1 MVVPWNILICMP
13 SLNPAKSSA
22 KAHTCHW
29 WGMCMGRGSKWGWD
43 CQSFEAST
51 NQRSAGSIPIGL
63 WAGSLMEFMRQVLK
77 SMALC
82 WVPNPYV
89 WNIHFSALSLS
100 QAFNCANHLSI
111 LSEVRKYWTSQAAT
125 YTARETRHSLTTFL
139 LFPVEE
145 VMGWG
150 SLSWHW
156 TVLPWGK
163 DDAGKL
169 ILFFLIL
176 FNVFSEFLF

>member
-13 SLNPAKSSA
+13 SLNPAKSSE

>member
-1 MVVPWNILICMP
+1 MVAPWNILICMP

-111 LSEVRKYWTSQAAT
+111 LSEVKKYWTSQAAT
-125 YTARETRHSLTTFL
+125 YTARETRHSLTTF
-139 LFPVEE
+139 FF
-145 VMGWG
+145 
-150 SLSWHW
+150 SLWNTSWAEGVCLGTELCCLGGRMTQVNW
-156 TVLPWGK
+156 Y
-163 DDAGKL
+163 
-169 ILFFLIL
+169 
-176 FNVFSEFLF
+176 FSS